1 MQKMICYKPSSS
13 LTVIPVAQTNKPERE
28 NYKET
33 FNIISFNLLFKYELS
48 KIYQPFNLVGNS

>member
-1 MQKMICYKPSSS
+1 MICYKPSSS